1 VTVPTSTNTL
11 FLLATLFV
19 VGLMLFLIVYCKLH
33 AFFALLFSSLTL
45 GLITAMPPRAIVTSF
60 QKGIGEL
67 LGSTA
72 VIIAVGAVMGRL
84 IEISRGG
91 EVIAQAMIRFF
102 GDKKLPWAILV
113 FAYLIGIPV
122 YFDVGF
128 ITFVPLVWNISK
140 ATKKSLL
147 LYALPLLSGLMTAFG
162 LIPTNPGPAAASQL
176 LGADLGKTFLLGLG
190 IALPMSIAGGIFY
203 GGWIGRRIFVEAPD
217 NLMPKVENSEKTITR
232 RPTAF
237 AVFGVVLLPVVLIA
251 LGVVIP
257 SHFPIES
264 KFAVWAKFVGYPPIA
279 LLSAAALALVV
290 LGVRLGFRPAD
301 LMQQTTGALNSVG
314 SLVLI
319 IGASGAFKQI
329 VVDSGVGSS
338 IVDLV
343 LRTSISPLLMAYLIA
358 AILRIT
364 FGSTTAAIATAGG
377 IVAPIALSF
386 PHIDRSLFVMAVG
399 TGGSIFAYVNDGA
412 FWMVKVYCGMTVSQT
427 LKTYSL
433 TKLVTSLTGFITLW
447 IISRLW

>member
-1 VTVPTSTNTL
+1 MTVPISTNTL

-19 VGLMLFLIVYCKLH
+19 VGLMLFLILYCKLH

-45 GLITAMPPRAIVTSF
+45 ALITAMPPRAIVISF

-84 IEISRGG
+84 IEISHGG
-91 EVIAQAMIRFF
+91 EVIAQAMIRFL
-102 GDKKLPWAILV
+102 GDKKIPWAILV

-176 LGADLGKTFLLGLG
+176 LGADLGKTFLLGLV

-217 NLMPKVENSEKTITR
+217 NLMPKVENSEKTVTR

-251 LGVVIP
+251 LGVLIP
-257 SHFPIES
+257 AHFPIES
-264 KFAVWAKFVGYPPIA
+264 KLAAWAKFVGYPPIA
-279 LLSAAALALVV
+279 LLSAAALALLV

-301 LMQQTTGALNSVG
+301 LMQETTGALNSVG

-433 TKLVTSLTGFITLW
+433 MKLVTSLTGFITLW
-447 IISRLW
+447 IISRFL

>member
-1 VTVPTSTNTL
+1 VTAHTGTNTL

-19 VGLMLFLIVYCKLH
+19 IGLMLFLILYCKLH

-45 GLITAMPPRAIVTSF
+45 GLITAMPLRTIVTSF

-84 IEISRGG
+84 IEISHGG

-102 GDKKLPWAILV
+102 GDRRIPWAILV
-113 FAYLIGIPV
+113 FAYVIGIPV

-128 ITFVPLVWNISK
+128 ITFVPLVWDISK

-176 LGADLGKTFLLGLG
+176 LEADLGKTFLLGLA
-190 IALPMSIAGGIFY
+190 IAVPMSIAGGILY
-203 GGWIGRRIFVEAPD
+203 GGWVGRRIFVKAPD
-217 NLMPKVENSEKTITR
+217 SLMPKAENIQNTVTR
-232 RPTAF
+232 RPSAF
-237 AVFGVVLLPVVLIA
+237 AVLGVVLLPVVLIA
-251 LGVVIP
+251 LGVIIP
-257 SHFPIES
+257 SHLPIES

-279 LLSAAALALVV
+279 LLAAVALALVV

-301 LMQQTTGALNSVG
+301 LMHQTTGALNSVG

-343 LRTSISPLLMAYLIA
+343 LRTNISPLLMAYLIA

-386 PHIDRSLFVMAVG
+386 PHIDHSLLVMAVG

-412 FWMVKVYCGMTVSQT
+412 FWMVKVYCGMTVPQT

-433 TKLVTSLTGFITLW
+433 MKLVTSLTGFITLW
-447 IISRLW
+447 VISRFW